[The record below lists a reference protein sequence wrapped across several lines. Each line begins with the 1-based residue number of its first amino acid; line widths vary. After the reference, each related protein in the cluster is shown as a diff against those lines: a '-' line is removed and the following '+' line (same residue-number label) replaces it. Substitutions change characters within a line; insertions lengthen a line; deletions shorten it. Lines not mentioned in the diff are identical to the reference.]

1 MRLLKP
7 VAEPIANK
15 SIITYSGG
23 RPSAS
28 FLVNNARSIVP
39 LDFAVA
45 RKIGS
50 LFQAL
55 SMPEQYVA
63 GNYG

>member
-7 VAEPIANK
+7 VAEPIASE

-23 RPSAS
+23 RLSAS

-39 LDFAVA
+39 LDFVVA

-50 LFQAL
+50 LFQDL
-55 SMPEQYVA
+55 SMPERYVA